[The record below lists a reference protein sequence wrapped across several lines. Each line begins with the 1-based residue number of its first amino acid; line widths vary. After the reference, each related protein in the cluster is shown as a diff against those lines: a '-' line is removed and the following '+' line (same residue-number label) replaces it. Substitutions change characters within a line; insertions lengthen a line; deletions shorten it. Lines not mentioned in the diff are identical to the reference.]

1 MRKFAGYQV
10 AGLVLFLLTACVPAT
25 VEVVDGAPPTVN
37 PFVAVEQ
44 AQRTAEAAQ
53 NEADFYGR
61 QLTAT
66 AEAPIVAIT
75 QTAAAFA
82 MEQQFA
88 QATQQSQMATETAA
102 WTATAMSWT
111 ATPNATTTAVFAN
124 SYAESTKIANT
135 IELNNLQV
143 ERARTTNTMR
153 AMSAYVI
160 GFLVC
165 IMGLMFAIVWARKF
179 AVNVNPVDE
188 RGNPL
193 PMFDVV
199 DGTAWDIDR
208 APNGF
213 VSTRRSYL
221 KQLPTIT
228 AERQDEVTKRDQ
240 FVDLRTRAARLPKRL
255 VDEQGMKFLPEP
267 TAEEAQVERDFLLP
281 SWELVN
287 GWDGKRGLP
296 YYTAKGLE
304 LIDIDQYP
312 HLSAIG
318 MTGMGKSRRF
328 FRPLIACALAAGHKV
343 VIIGKSADYW
353 PFETHP
359 NAKLLKVSKITEPE
373 QAMKY
378 AAILQA
384 IVAEM
389 NRRDDV
395 LTQSRKSTWAHAG
408 NYRTFIFLDEL
419 GNALRLMDKE
429 YSNQSRIWVE
439 GLVSEGRKAGFNIVL
454 ANQRATGMASIL
466 SQTGKAIFRV
476 ERDEEK
482 AHKSLSGASELR
494 DGYFLAK
501 FGASKL
507 AGAFEPTDEEITHF
521 LASRPVERLDDDDWI
536 DGQVIE
542 QKQVTAEKEAGK
554 LPVDEVRK
562 VIDLLESGEA
572 TSAIVR
578 QMWGVT
584 GGGKFLRLN
593 EQVKEIWKS
602 MNNEGVTA

>member
-25 VEVVDGAPPTVN
+25 VEVLDGAPPTVN

-179 AVNVNPVDE
+179 AVNANPVDE

-213 VSTRRSYL
+213 VSTRRSFL
-221 KQLPTIT
+221 KQLPAIT

-507 AGAFEPTDEEITHF
+507 AGAFEPTDEEITRF
-521 LASRPVERLDDDDWI
+521 LVSRPVERLDDDDWI

-542 QKQVTAEKEAGK
+542 QKQVTAEREAGK